1 MESAGGFLFVDF
13 LVVAC
18 VVVVSVVFVLVVFSL
33 VGGLVVVVVFVY
45 LVVEWPLF
53 PSPYPSQTQIGSF
66 SFFFLFFV
74 WYQKVLRLLSVQTF
88 VNRSFPQFLEDQH

>member
-1 MESAGGFLFVDF
+1 MFVDF

-45 LVVEWPLF
+45 EVVE
-53 PSPYPSQTQIGSF
+53 
-66 SFFFLFFV
+66 
-74 WYQKVLRLLSVQTF
+74 
-88 VNRSFPQFLEDQH
+88 